1 MESTREI
8 VKVVIPSYR
17 RADKVRAIEI
27 PNSVVCVPE
36 SEFDSYAANYGK
48 DRVVA
53 HPDSIIG
60 IGPKRQWIIEQ
71 FKNVFM
77 IDDEYDHLVRCYLPE
92 GSEESSH
99 CTPEET
105 YEIIQSTAET
115 AKDLGTYLFGFSKT
129 AKPLYFNPTDPFG
142 VSVSSSN
149 LVYYGI
155 GVLDGGGIFVPD
167 DLNYNEDDFISLIN
181 AYYHRFCLINYRFC
195 EMSTTFRN
203 VGGLS
208 EYRST
213 EGEKEAY
220 LYLKRKFGSAV
231 RRKGQGYTNEGKPRK
246 ASSPYERVLNL
257 PF

>member
-17 RADKVRAIEI
+17 RADRVRAIAI

-155 GVLDGGGIFVPD
+155 GILDGGGIFVPD

-181 AYYHRFCLINYRFC
+181 AHNNRFCFIDKRFSYPFSQN
-195 EMSTTFRN
+195 EKNGMTTGGKDVDMWNRN
-203 VGGLS
+203 AKRLVEYFSPLVKLDGKNEDGSVIVKVG
-208 EYRST
+208 
-213 EGEKEAY
+213 
-220 LYLKRKFGSAV
+220 
-231 RRKGQGYTNEGKPRK
+231 K
-246 ASSPYERVLNL
+246 AFE
-257 PF
+257 